1 MDKIAERKIER
12 FHILKC
18 DFHVHFTEAYGSDA
32 RPMIDAFHQARYD
45 CIALTDHADLLKD
58 LSSEK
63 EAQIY
68 ARKRYGS
75 DFLVITGLEISLNDE
90 VSSDAMRHLVALFI
104 EKHINPPRETDLE
117 ASLITTLDRI
127 HRQKGLGIIVHDHR
141 GVARLYE
148 KGVEYPEWIW
158 DYRKGKAIDGYEIG
172 NGSGYYERS
181 PYGSNCM
188 LSHPQE
194 SIDEGYITLAGSDAH
209 DVQQIADRSV
219 CCTYVFT
226 LDKTIEAVKE
236 ALLARRTLSYCN
248 GILYGQERWFNIVK
262 TGGEKCHKVKSLF
275 G

>member
-1 MDKIAERKIER
+1 MDKIAERKIGR

-18 DFHVHFTEAYGSDA
+18 DFHVHFTEAYCSDA
-32 RPMIDAFHQARYD
+32 RPMIDAFYQAGYD

-63 EAQIY
+63 EAQTY

-75 DFLVITGLEISLNDE
+75 NFLVITGLEISLNDE
-90 VSSDAMRHLVALFI
+90 VSSDAMRHIVALFI
-104 EKHINPPRETDLE
+104 ESHIDPPQETDLD
-117 ASLITTLDRI
+117 ASLITTVARI
-127 HRQKGLGIIVHDHR
+127 HRQKGLGVIAHDHR

-148 KGVEYPEWIW
+148 KGVKYPEWIW
-158 DYRKGKAIDGYEIG
+158 DYRKGKSIDGWQIG
-172 NGSGYYERS
+172 NGSGYYEKS
-181 PYGSNCM
+181 FDGSNCM

-219 CCTYVFT
+219 CWTYVFT

-262 TGGEKCHKVKSLF
+262 TGGEKCHKIKSLF